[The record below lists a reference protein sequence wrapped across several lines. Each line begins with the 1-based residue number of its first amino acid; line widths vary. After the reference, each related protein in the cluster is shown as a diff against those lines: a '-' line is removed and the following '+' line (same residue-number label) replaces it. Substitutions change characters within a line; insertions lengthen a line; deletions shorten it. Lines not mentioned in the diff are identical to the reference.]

1 MILHAAI
8 HWPEAVTIDLWPFA
22 VDYAVYLWN
31 RMPRKD
37 NGIAPLEI
45 FCGGKIHP
53 KVIRGAHVWGCPTY
67 VLDPMIQDGKKLPRW
82 QPKSRRAQFL
92 GFSKRHASTI
102 GLVRNLKTGA
112 ISPQFHVVYDDTFT
126 TVPSR
131 VRDDDINPPAN
142 WLELLTFSRVNLL
155 DADDDNVPMLAD
167 DWLTDEELAER
178 RRRQNQPAPPIRRNE
193 PEVTI
198 NNNNRDESD
207 DEIPDFLPP
216 YNDEDDESD
225 DEDVNESANAEN
237 NWKPRR
243 RWKPNPRYYGDDFV
257 NTTNLNRDDGF
268 VALLDDFG
276 LLSDEEAF
284 LANLGTEKS
293 QFESSQLRQ
302 MRVLESFHCDE
313 DGILSLL
320 HPLAF
325 AARANNDDSP
335 NFYQAMNGPDAE
347 GYYEAMIQEI
357 EQLETKDPWDVIP
370 ISEVPEGANILDSTW
385 VFRRKRYPDGKVRKL
400 KARFC
405 VRGDQQIE
413 GVDFFD
419 TYAPVVAWTTVR
431 LLLILSVILGLA
443 TKQVDYTLAFV
454 HAEIDDDVYV
464 RMPKLFEKPGHV
476 YKLKKSLYGLRQ
488 SPLNFFLH
496 LKSGLEARGF
506 VQSKHDPCLFVSNTV
521 ICLCYVDDCLFFAKC
536 DDDIMGVIES
546 LRKPEPTPFELN
558 IEDDVAGFLGILMNR
573 EENGSIE
580 LNQSGLIDRI
590 LRVMGLEDSHERST
604 PADKKGLGK
613 HEESDPCSEPWSYA
627 SIVGMM
633 MYLASNSRP
642 DIAFAVHQC
651 ARFTHCARRVHEK
664 ALKRIARYLK
674 GTRTRGMRIQP
685 TSDLTMEMFADA
697 DFAGLWGAERPT
709 DSTSAKSRSGYLI
722 TIGSTPVIWSSKMQT
737 EIALSTCEA
746 EYIALS
752 TAMKVLLPLREL
764 FKSISEALKIS
775 RDEIVKVCAVWEDNN
790 AALKLAT
797 SQFPNMTPR
806 TKHIGIKYH
815 WFKEHIVEGEIEVRS
830 IDTKVQKADIFTKG
844 LDRREFEN
852 KRKMLM
858 GW

>member
-1 MILHAAI
+1 LFLKDLSDRKQTIKFSGVGAHHQNGIAERAIRTVSESARAMILHAAI

-257 NTTNLNRDDGF
+257 NTTNLNRADGF
-268 VALLDDFG
+268 VALLNDFG
-276 LLSDEEAF
+276 SLSDEEVF

-313 DGILSLL
+313 DGLLSLL

-325 AARANNDDSP
+325 AARANNC
-335 NFYQAMNGPDAE
+335 NIRN
-347 GYYEAMIQEI
+347 
-357 EQLETKDPWDVIP
+357 LN
-370 ISEVPEGANILDSTW
+370 EV
-385 VFRRKRYPDGKVRKL
+385 
-400 KARFC
+400 
-405 VRGDQQIE
+405 
-413 GVDFFD
+413 
-419 TYAPVVAWTTVR
+419 
-431 LLLILSVILGLA
+431 
-443 TKQVDYTLAFV
+443 
-454 HAEIDDDVYV
+454 
-464 RMPKLFEKPGHV
+464 
-476 YKLKKSLYGLRQ
+476 
-488 SPLNFFLH
+488 
-496 LKSGLEARGF
+496 
-506 VQSKHDPCLFVSNTV
+506 
-521 ICLCYVDDCLFFAKC
+521 
-536 DDDIMGVIES
+536 
-546 LRKPEPTPFELN
+546 
-558 IEDDVAGFLGILMNR
+558 
-573 EENGSIE
+573 
-580 LNQSGLIDRI
+580 
-590 LRVMGLEDSHERST
+590 
-604 PADKKGLGK
+604 
-613 HEESDPCSEPWSYA
+613 
-627 SIVGMM
+627 
-633 MYLASNSRP
+633 
-642 DIAFAVHQC
+642 
-651 ARFTHCARRVHEK
+651 
-664 ALKRIARYLK
+664 
-674 GTRTRGMRIQP
+674 
-685 TSDLTMEMFADA
+685 
-697 DFAGLWGAERPT
+697 
-709 DSTSAKSRSGYLI
+709 
-722 TIGSTPVIWSSKMQT
+722 
-737 EIALSTCEA
+737 
-746 EYIALS
+746 
-752 TAMKVLLPLREL
+752 
-764 FKSISEALKIS
+764 
-775 RDEIVKVCAVWEDNN
+775 
-790 AALKLAT
+790 
-797 SQFPNMTPR
+797 
-806 TKHIGIKYH
+806 
-815 WFKEHIVEGEIEVRS
+815 
-830 IDTKVQKADIFTKG
+830 
-844 LDRREFEN
+844 
-852 KRKMLM
+852 
-858 GW
+858 